1 MHMNNHSISNPNID
15 LPIFE
20 SSCPIGVK
28 IVIEKLKQAGFKA
41 YLVGGCVRD
50 LLLKRIPHDFDV
62 TTNATPNQVLD
73 LFAHAIPTGIAHGT
87 ITVIEQGEQIEVTTF
102 RSEGQ
107 YQDHRHPDFVQ
118 FVNDVKEDLARRD
131 FTINAMAWDAQ
142 EGLIDPFKGQH
153 DLQEGIVR
161 AVRDPFER
169 MSEDALR
176 MFRAFRFAGRYQFE
190 IEAKT
195 KQAIDTLYP
204 LAQNVAVERIVP
216 EVEEILANS
225 PQILDQM
232 TLLLQPWIPQLDVCL
247 HTQQNSIYH
256 YTDVLHHT
264 LDALSALQ
272 NKEPVCLWA
281 LLLHDLGKPKVKQT
295 YNGKDHFKKHERES
309 VKIAQEVTQKLKL
322 PKKMSNEIFKLIALH
337 DTFLKPTPQSFYW
350 LHVDKDLNAEETKH
364 LFAIQYGDIMAHSQ
378 HDRLKALESYARYD
392 QSRQGILPMR
402 TKDLLV
408 NGNDLKKEFGL
419 QGKDIGIIL
428 EQLLYE
434 VVMQDRNMNRQE
446 QLALV
451 QVMLQGRKNQ

>member
-1 MHMNNHSISNPNID
+1 MNMNNHSISNTNID
-15 LPIFE
+15 LAIFE
-20 SSCPIGVK
+20 SACPIGVK
-28 IVIEKLKQAGFKA
+28 VVIEKLKQAGFKA

-73 LFAHAIPTGIAHGT
+73 LFDHAIPTGIAHGT
-87 ITVIEQGEQIEVTTF
+87 ITVIEAKEQIEVTTF
-102 RSEGQ
+102 RSEGK
-107 YQDHRHPDFVQ
+107 YRDHRHPDFVQ
-118 FVNDVKEDLARRD
+118 FVEDVQEDLARRD
-131 FTINAMAWDAQ
+131 FTINAMAWDQQ
-142 EGLIDPFKGQH
+142 EGLIDPFGGQS

-190 IEAKT
+190 IEPQT

-204 LAQNVAVERIVP
+204 LAKDIAVERIVP

-232 TLLLQPWIPQLDVCL
+232 TQLLQYWIPQLEVCL
-247 HTQQNSIYH
+247 HTAQNSIYH

-272 NKEPVCLWA
+272 NKEPVCLWT
-281 LLLHDLGKPKVKQT
+281 LLLHDLGKPSVKQT
-295 YNGKDHFKKHERES
+295 YGGKDHFKKHEIAS

-322 PKKMSNEIFKLIALH
+322 PKKMSNEIFKLIELH

-350 LHVDKDLNAEETKH
+350 LHVDKKFNAQETNH

-378 HDRLKALESYARYD
+378 HDRLKALEIYAQYD
-392 QSRQGILPMR
+392 QSRQKILPMR
-402 TKDLLV
+402 TQDLLV
-408 NGNDLKKEFGL
+408 NGYDLQKEFGL
-419 QGKDIGIIL
+419 QGREIGHVL

-434 VVMQDRNMNRQE
+434 VVMQDRKMNRQE
-446 QLALV
+446 QLALL
-451 QVMLQGRKNQ
+451 QVMLQNRTNQ